1 MAVKFQNPNFNILCK
16 TVYFFNK
23 MPTPTP
29 WCSEVNK
36 INLKQVKVAVK
47 VKCLNSVHSK
57 TRTWHGKKTYGQMH
71 HTERE
76 FGFTLKRV
84 RDMTRTYSQMHHT
97 NQPFQHSS
105 VVGSVWLNG
114 RVFAFTETSD
124 IAPVLSKGFWYSG
137 NNKSVDSL
145 WNAYLIWGGI
155 IT

>member
-1 MAVKFQNPNFNILCK
+1 MLQLKKYSLKKMAVKFRNPDFNILCK

-36 INLKQVKVAVK
+36 VILEQVKVAVK
-47 VKCLNSVHSK
+47 VKCLNCVHSK
-57 TRTWHGKKTYGQMH
+57 TRTWHGKK
-71 HTERE
+71 HTVKCTTQRE

-105 VVGSVWLNG
+105 IVGSVWLNG
-114 RVFAFTETSD
+114 RVFAFT
-124 IAPVLSKGFWYSG
+124 
-137 NNKSVDSL
+137 
-145 WNAYLIWGGI
+145 
-155 IT
+155 